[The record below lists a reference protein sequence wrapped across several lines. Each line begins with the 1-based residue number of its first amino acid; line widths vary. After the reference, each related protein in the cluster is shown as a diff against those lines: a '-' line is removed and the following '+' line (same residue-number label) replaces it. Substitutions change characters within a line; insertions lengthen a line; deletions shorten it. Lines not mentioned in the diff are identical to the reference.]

1 MLALRPET
9 SQRIGVKAI
18 EALVVRAEQLPQ
30 SAHFPTDQ
38 PPQRVYFFFALGGV
52 GAARGGDG
60 ECAREWVGEGGEH
73 LALVLAEQGA
83 VATRAKQQPADM
95 AAAVGLQRDADR
107 KQGIVAGSDQA
118 ARSRVERVD
127 LAPRGDSRLLDIVD
141 GEQAVAEQD
150 RAVAGSDSALGAV
163 EHDGGEW

>member
-1 MLALRPET
+1 
-9 SQRIGVKAI
+9 
-18 EALVVRAEQLPQ
+18 
-30 SAHFPTDQ
+30 
-38 PPQRVYFFFALGGV
+38 
-52 GAARGGDG
+52 
-60 ECAREWVGEGGEH
+60 
-73 LALVLAEQGA
+73 
-83 VATRAKQQPADM
+83 M

-150 RAVAGSDSALGAV
+150 RAVAGSDTALGAV